1 MMKFLKEY
9 YKELNERI
17 VDDYIDNI
25 ERIKDIRKETESA
38 LKSNTEKSEYYAF
51 FNHTS
56 KFILKLAQIEN
67 ELANGYFSNN
77 SFDKLLEV
85 NKELYGELIGEG
97 YEKSYANPAYA
108 VAVFGNEFGQLMSYF
123 YTIYRRYVD
132 YAFSH
137 KIFKM
142 EEYNR
147 LFVEVYNYTHNNDVK
162 YETLKEKIVSNEK
175 TDLEEK
181 RRIFFKDAFNKKI
194 GYYNDVVKELDL
206 TDLRYLFRFGQY
218 ISENE
223 IKTAEFLN
231 KYPENKV
238 KKLAKS
244 IADAMIRGYE
254 VDQKDRKNRTGIK
267 LAYNIGYERLIKYLI
282 EDLKGYGI
290 DAFIAKAASTSP
302 SKQYEYDHRFDNALY
317 LDDEYV
323 KLFDEATKKACE
335 ATKDILGDFTG
346 TIWFEKFGEVP
357 FAPKSKKEC
366 LKLSEEQQKLNMVL
380 NNNYVSVLHKYI
392 PEEERSFCIIG
403 FPTPEIGDK
412 FEEIFEDVFEIN
424 MLDSEKYMNIQR
436 KIIDVLDKADYVH
449 VKGVKGNKTDINV
462 KMQEIKDKE
471 HETNF
476 YNCGADV
483 NIPVGEVFTSPL
495 LTRTTGTLHVE
506 DIYLND
512 LRFLNLVIEFKDG
525 YIANYDCSN
534 FDNEEEN
541 KKYIEEN
548 LLFPHKTL
556 PIGEFAIGTNTL
568 AYSVAKKYDILDKM
582 PILIVEKMGP
592 HFAIGDTCFSRDED
606 RTTLDMMTKKKI
618 IAKDNEKTLKRQD
631 NPEEAYTNV
640 HIDITL
646 PYESLSSI
654 AAVTKTGDRLDII
667 KDGRFVV
674 EGSEELNKYL

>member
-1 MMKFLKEY
+1 MRFLKEY
-9 YKELNERI
+9 YKEYNEK
-17 VDDYIDNI
+17 VVEDYIDSI
-25 ERIKDIRKETESA
+25 EKIKDIKKETESN
-38 LKSNTEKSEYYAF
+38 LKNGSENRKYDAF

-56 KFILKLAQIEN
+56 KLILKLAKIEN
-67 ELANGYFSNN
+67 EVSNDYFKDN
-77 SFDKLLEV
+77 SLDKLLET
-85 NKELYGELIGEG
+85 NKELFTELIGEN
-97 YEKSYANPAYA
+97 YDKSYANPTYA
-108 VAVFGNEFGQLMSYF
+108 VAVFGDKFGQLMSYF
-123 YTIYRRYVD
+123 YSLYRRYLD
-132 YAFSH
+132 YAFAN
-137 KIFKM
+137 KLFKM
-142 EEYNR
+142 EEYNKV
-147 LFVEVYNYTHNNDVK
+147 FVEVYSYIKNNDVE

-175 TDLEEK
+175 SNLVEK
-181 RRIFFKDAFNKKI
+181 RRRTLKDSFDKNI
-194 GYYNDVVKELDL
+194 GYYNDIVEELDL

-218 ISENE
+218 VSENE

-231 KYPENKV
+231 KYPEDKM
-238 KKLAKS
+238 KKLSKS

-254 VDQKDRKNRTGIK
+254 VDQKDRKNRTAVQ
-267 LAYNIGYERLIKYLI
+267 LMYNMGYEKLIKFLI
-282 EDLKGYGI
+282 DDLKEYGI
-290 DAFIAKAASTSP
+290 DAFIAKGNSTSP
-302 SKQYEYDHRFDNALY
+302 NKQYEYDHRFDNALY
-317 LDDEYV
+317 LDEEYV
-323 KLFDEATKKACE
+323 KLFDESTKKACE
-335 ATKDILGDFTG
+335 DIRGILEDYTG
-346 TIWFEKFGEVP
+346 PIWFDKFGEVP

-380 NNNYVSVLHKYI
+380 RNNYMSVYYKYI

-403 FPTPEIGDK
+403 FPTPEIGDR
-412 FEEIFEDVFEIN
+412 FEEIFEDILEIN
-424 MLDSEKYMNIQR
+424 MLDSEKYMNIQK

-449 VKGVKGNKTDINV
+449 VKGIKGNKTDIKV
-462 KMQEIKDKE
+462 KMREIKDSD

-476 YNCGADV
+476 FNCGADV

-495 LTRTTGTLHVE
+495 LTRTTGILNVE

-525 YIANYDCSN
+525 YIANYSCSN
-534 FDNEEEN
+534 FENEDEN

-568 AYSVAKKYDILDKM
+568 AYSIAKKYDILDKM

-618 IAKDNEKTLKRQD
+618 IAKDNEKTLNRKT

-654 AAVTKTGDRLDII
+654 AAVTKDGNRLDII